1 MNTRDQ
7 ILNEYANLLRDVDE
21 KCNGVLKNVPDLPC
35 KNKCFECCKQ
45 LFPIS
50 FVEAFYISEGFKKSD
65 RETRRQM
72 QRTAKKI
79 ADKISAQ
86 NPAQFEKRKIS
97 RKEALNTHA
106 EFAHFLQKNVN
117 NCPSLNSKNSAAPCE
132 LYPFRNLDCRVTGF
146 SFDSS
151 SNEIVACE
159 RFKSLLHLTPHLLP
173 FNYKYS
179 EKMILDRALLREM
192 TTAAFTP
199 NILYFTTMCGSILKD
214 YAATDWVK
222 FFTGKNIPAK
232 SGTDEYWVVVNV

>member
-1 MNTRDQ
+1 MNTRDK
-7 ILNEYANLLRDVDE
+7 ILEEYEKLLHDVDE
-21 KCNGVLKNVPDLPC
+21 KCDGILKNIPGIPC

-65 RETRRQM
+65 RETRRRM
-72 QRTAKKI
+72 QRTAEKI

-106 EFAHFLQKNVN
+106 EFARFLQKNVN
-117 NCPSLNSKNSAAPCE
+117 NCPALNPKKSEAPCE
-132 LYPFRNLDCRVTGF
+132 LYPFRNLDCRATGF

-159 RFKSLLHLTPHLLP
+159 RFKSLPHLIPHLLP

-179 EKMILDRALLREM
+179 EKMLLDRALLSEL
-192 TTAAFTP
+192 TNSAFTP
-199 NILYFTTMCGSILKD
+199 NILYLTTMCSPILKD
-214 YAATDWVK
+214 YAATDWVN
-222 FFTGKNIPAK
+222 FLTDKNIPAK
-232 SGTDEYWVVVNV
+232 SEPDEYWVVIDV